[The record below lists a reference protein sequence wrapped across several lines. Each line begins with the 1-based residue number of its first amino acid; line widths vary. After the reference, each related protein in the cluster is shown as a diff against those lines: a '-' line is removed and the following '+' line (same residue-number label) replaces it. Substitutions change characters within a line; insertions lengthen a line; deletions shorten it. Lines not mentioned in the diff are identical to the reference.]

1 MATIRTSGLETEEVI
16 NVNKMFE
23 QGVFDL
29 RKLSQKTNN
38 LIMKYMI
45 SLKFL
50 SQKKY
55 ETLSKR
61 ERKQGKN
68 NEVMSLMAEEVL
80 PFFPIGCLFFLNNHL
95 FFLSIS

>member
-1 MATIRTSGLETEEVI
+1 
-16 NVNKMFE
+16 
-23 QGVFDL
+23 
-29 RKLSQKTNN
+29 
-38 LIMKYMI
+38 MKYMI

-68 NEVMSLMAEEVL
+68 NEVMSLMAEEVRNNTEKESNVGLFGWLLL
-80 PFFPIGCLFFLNNHL
+80 PCFLRWVCGCLLMCCL
-95 FFLSIS
+95 VGMLEWEGC